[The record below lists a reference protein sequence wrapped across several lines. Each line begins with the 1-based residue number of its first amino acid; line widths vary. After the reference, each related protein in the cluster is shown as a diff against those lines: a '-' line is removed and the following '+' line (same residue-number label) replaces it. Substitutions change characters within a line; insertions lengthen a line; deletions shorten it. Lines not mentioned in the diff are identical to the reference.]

1 MKRIKKYTAIALGL
15 LTLNSCNNWLDVLP
29 ENEQAQEIYWST
41 KEEAEAV
48 LNSGYYYLCKA
59 VPNLIQWGELRGGS
73 IFKNNSN
80 HLQSFTLVPTDK
92 DFCNWESLYFV
103 INMANAVLKNVDGVL
118 ESDQTF
124 NMAQANSLK
133 AEAYFLRGLSYFYL
147 VRNWREVPLVLIPY
161 EDDQLSYSLPKSS
174 EAEILSQIKKDIAAA
189 IATGA
194 AKEAFEGEWETK
206 GRATIWALYAL
217 LADVNLW
224 SGDYAGAVAA
234 CDAILK
240 STSAHRPAFMQGT
253 TEETKWYKIFNPGLS
268 NESIFELYFN
278 NQANK
283 DLKWHGT
290 LFGTS
295 NPSYYYSQQML
306 KDFIK
311 ETDEA
316 GGINSSVRDMYG
328 ACTVSD
334 PDLYT
339 EANIGYIWKYH
350 GTEDSRGNRPVDTDY
365 PHFIIYRVAE
375 IKLIK
380 AEALVMQGTD
390 YYAEAIKE
398 INEIRVRANLPQ
410 LDESVTVNPSE
421 DALLMQ
427 ILQERNMELAAE
439 GKRWYDLLRFGRC
452 ENNKYRND
460 FINLVIQYN
469 ETANPSWIRSVL
481 RNDDALFLPI
491 WSAELENNPLLI
503 QNPYYE

>member
-1 MKRIKKYTAIALGL
+1 MKKIKKYTIIAMGL
-15 LTLNSCNNWLDVLP
+15 LTLNSCNNWLDILP

-48 LNSGYYYLCKA
+48 LNSGYYYLSKA

-73 IFKNNSN
+73 IYKNSSN

-92 DFCNWESLYFV
+92 DFCNWESLYFI
-103 INMANAVLKNVDGVL
+103 INMANAVLKNVDAVL
-118 ESDQTF
+118 ESDRTF

-161 EDDQLSYSLPKSS
+161 EDDQLSYSLPKSP
-174 EAEILSQIKKDIAAA
+174 EAEVLSQIKKDISAA

-224 SGDYAGAVAA
+224 SGDYAGAVSA

-240 STSAHRPAFMQGT
+240 ATSPHRPAFMQGT
-253 TEETKWYKIFNPGLS
+253 TEDTKWYKIFNPGLS
-268 NESIFELYFN
+268 NESIFELYFDY
-278 NQANK
+278 QKNK

-295 NPSYYYSQQML
+295 SPSYYYSSQML
-306 KDFIK
+306 KDFIE
-311 ETDEA
+311 ETNET

-334 PDLYT
+334 PELYT
-339 EANIGYIWKYH
+339 EANTGYIWKYN
-350 GTEDSRGNRPVDTDY
+350 GTEDSRGTRPVDTDY

-380 AEALVMQGTD
+380 AEALVMQGTEH
-390 YYAEAIKE
+390 YADAIKE
-398 INEIRVRANLPQ
+398 IDEIRVRANLPK

-452 ENNKYRND
+452 ENNKYRNE

-491 WSAELENNPLLI
+491 WSTELENNTLLV